1 MPNVQSRI
9 KGSKF
14 GVGLTRFAGGFD
26 GLRALNQ
33 QTYDDVRKDSFSPEA
48 IRGSDRGYAAFHAKR
63 FAYLLDELEQIAIDS
78 RTRVLDIGPSR
89 LTELIRAKFDIQVDS
104 LGFDED
110 SNSAGGNHYQFDLNN
125 AQNEKTWRRGLP
137 EYDVVV
143 MAEVIEHLHTAPELV
158 LAFVRTL
165 IAPDGWLI
173 IQTPNAAAL
182 PKRIKLLLGQNPYE
196 MIRTQ
201 TSNPGHF
208 REYTL
213 PELRRIVSEAGFNV
227 VRTDVRWYFDGRFA
241 HHGEK
246 PRYQPIVGRMKN
258 LFYRML
264 PGTWQYGITLLAQ
277 RRA

>member
-1 MPNVQSRI
+1 MVSARAI
-9 KGSKF
+9 SKHM
-14 GVGLTRFAGGFD
+14 AS
-26 GLRALNQ
+26 
-33 QTYDDVRKDSFSPEA
+33 VRKDSFSPEA
-48 IRGSDRGYAAFHAKR
+48 LRGSDRGYVAFHAKR
-63 FAYLLDELEQIAIDS
+63 FAYLLDLLEQIGIHP
-78 RTRVLDIGPSR
+78 RTRVVDIGPSR
-89 LTELIRAKFDIQVDS
+89 LTELIRAKFNIQVDS

-110 SNSAGGNHYQFDLNN
+110 SNSARGNHYQFDLNN
-125 AQNEKTWRRGLP
+125 AQSEKTWRHGLP

-173 IQTPNAAAL
+173 IQTPNAAAF
-182 PKRIKLLLGQNPYE
+182 PKRIKLLLGDNPYE

-201 TSNPGHF
+201 TANPGHF
-208 REYTL
+208 REYTV
-213 PELRRIVSEAGFNV
+213 PELRRIVSDAGFNV
-227 VRTDVRWYFDGRFA
+227 VRADVRWYFDARFA

-258 LFYRML
+258 LFFRML
-264 PGTWQYGITLLAQ
+264 PGTWQYGITLLAK